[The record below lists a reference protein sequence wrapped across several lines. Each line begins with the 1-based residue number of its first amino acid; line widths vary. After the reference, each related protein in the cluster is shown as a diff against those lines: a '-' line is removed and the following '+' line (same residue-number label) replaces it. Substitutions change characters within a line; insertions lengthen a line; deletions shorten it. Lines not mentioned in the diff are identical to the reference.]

1 MEFWLEDEKNEIE
14 FRLPITPSS
23 FEIERGNKIET
34 VNITELGDLN
44 IIGAP
49 TLATITI
56 SSFFPSKNY
65 PFKLPDKISN
75 TYDYISQLER
85 FKTEKTILRFVIT
98 DTKDINILDLEV
110 ILESYKYG
118 EKDGT
123 RDIFY
128 DLVLREHRKV
138 KSVIGDLASERPNT
152 NSPKPN
158 NVEYIVKKG
167 DTLWAI
173 AKKYYGSGS
182 QYPKIVKENNIKNP
196 NIIFPGQK
204 FIIP

>member
-1 MEFWLEDEKNEIE
+1 MEFWLEDEKNDIK

-23 FEIERGNKIET
+23 FDIERGNKIET

-44 IIGAP
+44 IVGTS
-49 TLATITI
+49 TLATISI
-56 SSFFPSKNY
+56 SSFFPSKDY
-65 PFKLPDKISN
+65 SFKLPDTISINN
-75 TYDYISQLER
+75 TYDYIRQLER
-85 FKTEKTILRFVIT
+85 FKTEKTILRFVVT
-98 DTKDINILDLEV
+98 DTNITDLEV
-110 ILESYKYG
+110 ILESYKYS

-128 DLVLREHRKV
+128 DIVLREHRRV
-138 KSVIGDLASERPNT
+138 NSIIGDSTSERPNT

-158 NVEYIVKKG
+158 NVEYVVKKD

-173 AKKYYGSGS
+173 AKKYYGNGTL
-182 QYPKIVKENNIKNP
+182 YPKIVKENNIKNP

-204 FIIP
+204 LIIP

>member
-1 MEFWLEDEKNEIE
+1 MEFWLEDEKNKIE

-44 IIGAP
+44 IIGAS

-128 DLVLREHRKV
+128 DLVLREYRRTN
-138 KSVIGDLASERPNT
+138 SIIGDPPSERPNT

>member
-1 MEFWLEDEKNEIE
+1 MEFWLIDEKNKIE
-14 FRLPITPSS
+14 FRLPITPSG
-23 FEIERGNKIET
+23 FDIERGNKIET

-44 IIGAP
+44 IIGSP
-49 TLATITI
+49 TLATISI

-65 PFKLPDKISN
+65 PFKLPDTISIN
-75 TYDYISQLER
+75 NPYDYIRQLER
-85 FKTEKTILRFVIT
+85 FKTEKTILTFIVT
-98 DTKDINILDLEV
+98 DTNITDLEV
-110 ILESYKYG
+110 ILESYKYS